1 MTKVYFEGGYQD
13 TNVYQMH
20 TLTHGHVVQ
29 GPAIIMDS
37 LSTILIEP
45 DCSAFIT
52 SRGDIRITIGKGM
65 RSHVTTELDAIH
77 LSIFSH
83 RFMSIA
89 EQMGRYCRKL
99 FISIINE
106 NQ

>member
-1 MTKVYFEGGYQD
+1 MYFQRTKVYFEGGYCETD
-13 TNVYQMH
+13 VYQ
-20 TLTHGHVVQ
+20 LKSLSPGHVID

-45 DCSAFIT
+45 GCTASIT
-52 SRGDIRITIGKGM
+52 LRGDIKIKIGAGLK
-65 RSHVTTELDAIH
+65 SKVTTDLDTIQ

-89 EQMGRYCRKL
+89 EQMGRFDY
-99 FISIINE
+99 ISIKL
-106 NQ
+106 